1 MAEHNEL
8 GKKGEALAKEFLIGK
23 GYQIL
28 DINWRK
34 GHLEVDIVA
43 KYHSILVVFEV
54 KTRNTDFFGTPES
67 FVDAKKQNHLAAAVE
82 EYIYEKGIKET
93 ELRYDVVS
101 VLLNEHQSE
110 IKHIQDAF
118 FPDNLGL
125 KTFDF

>member
-28 DINWRK
+28 DCNWRK

-43 KYHSILVVFEV
+43 KDQSILVVFEV
-54 KTRNTDFFGTPES
+54 KTRNTDYFGSPES
-67 FVDAKKQNHLAAAVE
+67 FVDTKKQNHLAAAIE
-82 EYIYEKGIKET
+82 EYILEKGIDDV

-101 VLLNEHQSE
+101 VLLNEYQSE

-118 FPDNLGL
+118 FPNNLGL

>member
-8 GKKGEALAKEFLIGK
+8 GKKGEALAKEFLMGK

-28 DINWRK
+28 ETNWRK
-34 GHLEVDIVA
+34 GHLEVDIIA
-43 KYHSILVVFEV
+43 KDQSILVVFEV
-54 KTRNTDFFGTPES
+54 KTRNTDYFGTPES
-67 FVDAKKQNHLAAAVE
+67 FVDGKKQNHLASAIE
-82 EYIYEKGIKET
+82 EYIYEKDIGEV

-118 FPDNLGL
+118 FPNNLGL